1 MKFIYRI
8 ILIQIL
14 AALLFPAALSAQQG
28 KLDDYLTVP
37 DSLLQIKK
45 PYGLVYRPGLGLIA
59 ESEIPE
65 DWTLNTDELF
75 RRFATLPP
83 AETYMDMNY
92 FFDNYAMHLEPEQRR
107 SYVKPMR
114 RIAREYKSERLADEA
129 RFLDAFSGH
138 GNDFAEIVEPYWQTA
153 LQFEKE
159 GKHLLALRLKLDLF
173 NKARGDHSG
182 DYYYRSFLMAEELL
196 RDVEG
201 VTEEEFP
208 RKRSVYSEVGHLY
221 YHFRDYDNA
230 VPLLEKALTDKTLYY
245 FDTANLRARNTLA
258 VYYHTIGNLEKA
270 AYYYRSMLESPDE
283 NFYRPMFSAIALTGL
298 GRIAADRGDFKGALR
313 LLSAALPVPTYA
325 NDQNYMVGIMASMGN
340 YYLELGETDKA
351 RDMID
356 SMRLYIHDSNVW
368 ISPHRNREL
377 YSLLSKYYIY
387 KGDIPHWEMYA
398 DSTAVAE
405 ENYEKE
411 FSDQVILKAR
421 QEIYEAQKK
430 IRDDKIR
437 ASRNYIISLAVI
449 LALVAAI
456 AVITVLNSRRLRK
469 KNRSLFERLKD
480 QDMLAKENNRLR
492 TLLKERPAGT
502 ENGNGNGS
510 NGNNGKEKNGDDLFF
525 RLSALMEDP
534 KVYGDTKLTRK
545 SLADKLFTNESYL
558 REIII
563 ERTGLTVTEYLTG
576 IRLNRARG
584 LLLSAE
590 PKYTPQEIAHECG
603 LGSVSTFYR
612 LFKNYYGM
620 TPEQFRNSA
629 VEK

>member
-1 MKFIYRI
+1 MKFVYRI
-8 ILIQIL
+8 ILILIS
-14 AALLFPAALSAQQG
+14 AVFLFPAALSAQQG
-28 KLDDYLTVP
+28 KLDEYLDVP

-45 PYGLVYRPGLGLIA
+45 PYSLVYRPGLGLIP

-65 DWTLNTDELF
+65 DWTLDTDELF

-92 FFDNYAMHLEPEQRR
+92 FFDNYAIYLEPEQRR
-107 SYVKPMR
+107 SYVEPMR

-129 RFLDAFSGH
+129 RFLENFNGH
-138 GNDFAEIVEPYWQTA
+138 GDDFASVLDPYWQTA

-159 GKHLLALRLKLDLF
+159 GKRLMALRLKLDLF
-173 NKARGDHSG
+173 NAARGHG
-182 DYYYRSFLMAEELL
+182 GEHYYRSFLMAEELL

-230 VPLLEKALTDKTLYY
+230 VPLLEKALTDKSTHYS
-245 FDTANLRARNTLA
+245 DHTNLRARNTLA
-258 VYYHTIGNLEKA
+258 VYYHTTGDLEKA
-270 AYYYRSMLESPDE
+270 AYYYRSILESPDR

-298 GRIAADRGDFKGALR
+298 GRITADRGDYKGAIR
-313 LLSAALPVPTYA
+313 LLGAALPVPAYA

-340 YYLELGETDKA
+340 YYLKLGETGKA

-356 SMRLYIHDSNVW
+356 SMYLYKEDPNVW
-368 ISPHRNREL
+368 VSPHRDRDL

-387 KGDIPHWEMYA
+387 TGDIPRSEMYA
-398 DSTAVAE
+398 DSAAMAE
-405 ENYEKE
+405 KRYEKE

-430 IRDDKIR
+430 IRDDKIQ
-437 ASRNYIISLAVI
+437 ASRNYIIALIVI
-449 LALVAAI
+449 LVLI
-456 AVITVLNSRRLRK
+456 AVIATMMTLNSRRLHR
-469 KNRSLFERLKD
+469 KNRSLFDRLKD
-480 QDMLAKENNRLR
+480 QDIQAKEINRLR
-492 TLLKERPAGT
+492 TLLQERPAGT
-502 ENGNGNGS
+502 ENPGNR
-510 NGNNGKEKNGDDLFF
+510 KEKNGDDLFL
-525 RLSALMEDP
+525 RLSTLVEDP
-534 KVYGDTKLTRK
+534 KIYADTGLTRK
-545 SLADKLFTNESYL
+545 SLADKLYTNESYL
-558 REIII
+558 REIIMQ
-563 ERTGLTVTEYLTG
+563 RTGLTVAEYLTG

-629 VEK
+629 AGK

>member
-1 MKFIYRI
+1 MKFVYRI
-8 ILIQIL
+8 ILILIS
-14 AALLFPAALSAQQG
+14 AVFLFPAALSAQQG
-28 KLDDYLTVP
+28 KLDEYLDVP

-45 PYGLVYRPGLGLIA
+45 PYGLVYRPGLGLVFK
-59 ESEIPE
+59 SEIPE
-65 DWTLNTDELF
+65 DWTLDTDELF

-92 FFDNYAMHLEPEQRR
+92 FFDDYVIYLEPEERKR
-107 SYVKPMR
+107 YVLVMKEL
-114 RIAREYKSERLADEA
+114 AGEYKSERLADEA
-129 RFLDAFSGH
+129 RFLDAYSGH
-138 GNDFAEIVEPYWQTA
+138 GNDFAEVIESYWQVA

-159 GKHLLALRLKLDLF
+159 GKRAMALRLKLDLF

-182 DYYYRSFLMAEELL
+182 DHYYRSFLMAEELL

-221 YHFRDYDNA
+221 YQFRDYDNA
-230 VPLLEKALTDKTLYY
+230 VPLLEKALTDKSSHYSDHT
-245 FDTANLRARNTLA
+245 NLRARNTLA
-258 VYYHTIGNLEKA
+258 VYYHTTGDLEKA
-270 AYYYRSMLESPDE
+270 AYYYRSILESPDR

-298 GRIAADRGDFKGALR
+298 GRITADRGDFKGALR
-313 LLSAALPVPTYA
+313 LLSAALPVPAYA

-340 YYLELGETDKA
+340 YYLKLGETGKA
-351 RDMID
+351 HDMID
-356 SMRLYIHDSNVW
+356 SMRFYMQHPDPHVW
-368 ISPHRNREL
+368 VSPHRNRDL

-387 KGDIPHWEMYA
+387 TRDIPRWEMYA
-398 DSTAVAE
+398 DSVAMAE
-405 ENYEKE
+405 KNYEKE

-430 IRDDKIR
+430 LRDDKIQ
-437 ASRNYIISLAVI
+437 ASRNYIVGLAVI
-449 LALVAAI
+449 LALIALI
-456 AVITVLNSRRLRK
+456 AVMMTLNSRRLHR

-502 ENGNGNGS
+502 ENGNND
-510 NGNNGKEKNGDDLFF
+510 NNGKEKNGDDLFL

-534 KVYGDTKLTRK
+534 KIYADTKLTRK

-558 REIII
+558 REIIM

-590 PKYTPQEIAHECG
+590 SKYTPQEIAHECG

-629 VEK
+629 AEK

>member
-1 MKFIYRI
+1 MKFMYRI
-8 ILIQIL
+8 LLILCS
-14 AALLFPAALSAQQG
+14 AAFLLPAALSAQQG
-28 KLDDYLTVP
+28 SLRDYLDVP

-65 DWTLNTDELF
+65 DWTLDTDELF

-92 FFDNYAMHLEPEQRR
+92 FFDNYVIYLEPEQRR
-107 SYVKPMR
+107 SYAEPMR
-114 RIAREYKSERLADEA
+114 RIAKEYKSERLADEA
-129 RFLDAFSGH
+129 RFLETFNGH
-138 GNDFAEIVEPYWQTA
+138 GDDFASVLEPYWQTA

-159 GKHLLALRLKLDLF
+159 GKHLLALRLKLNLF
-173 NKARGDHSG
+173 NAARGHGGDH
-182 DYYYRSFLMAEELL
+182 YYRSFLMAEELL
-196 RDVEG
+196 RDIEG

-208 RKRSVYSEVGHLY
+208 RKRSVYGEVGHLY
-221 YHFRDYDNA
+221 YHFRDYENA
-230 VPLLEKALTDKTLYY
+230 VPLLEKALTDKSSHYSDHT
-245 FDTANLRARNTLA
+245 NLRARNTLA
-258 VYYHTIGNLEKA
+258 VYYHTTGDLEKA

-298 GRIAADRGDFKGALR
+298 GRIAAEQGDLKDAVR
-313 LLSAALPVPTYA
+313 LLRAALPVPAYA
-325 NDQNYMVGIMASMGN
+325 NDQNYMVGIMASLGN
-340 YYLELGETDKA
+340 YYLKLGETGKA

-356 SMRLYIHDSNVW
+356 SMRLYIEDPDVW

-387 KGDIPHWEMYA
+387 TGDIPRSEMYA
-398 DSTAVAE
+398 DSTAMAE
-405 ENYEKE
+405 KRYENE

-430 IRDDKIR
+430 IRDDKIQ
-437 ASRNYIISLAVI
+437 ASRNYIIALAVI
-449 LALVAAI
+449 LALIALIAAMM
-456 AVITVLNSRRLRK
+456 TLNSRRLRK

-480 QDMLAKENNRLR
+480 QDMLAKEISRLR
-492 TLLKERPAGT
+492 GLLQERPAGT
-502 ENGNGNGS
+502 ENGNNG
-510 NGNNGKEKNGDDLFF
+510 NGKEKNGDDLFL

-534 KVYGDTKLTRK
+534 KVYADTKLTRK
-545 SLADKLFTNESYL
+545 SLADKLYTNESYL

-612 LFKNYYGM
+612 LFRNYYGM

-629 VEK
+629 AEK